1 MIITHLARVRRPR
14 ARAAAGQPQ
23 PPAGSTRVAWGW
35 FALPLCVVS
44 NHTSRVHM
52 HMRTDHE
59 RQISIPTIKSR
70 VLFALRFVVVLLL
83 I

>member
-1 MIITHLARVRRPR
+1 
-14 ARAAAGQPQ
+14 
-23 PPAGSTRVAWGW
+23 
-35 FALPLCVVS
+35 VVS